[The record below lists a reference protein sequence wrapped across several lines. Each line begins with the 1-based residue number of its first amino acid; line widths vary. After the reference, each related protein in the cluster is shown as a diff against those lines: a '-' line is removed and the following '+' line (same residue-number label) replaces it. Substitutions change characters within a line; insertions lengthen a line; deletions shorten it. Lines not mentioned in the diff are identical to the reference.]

1 MCMIDDNAPTHFVLA
16 GLLHLFQFP
25 ILLLDGALL
34 EMADDFADVFAEAF
48 VVKAGAG
55 EGLTVATVMLY
66 FVRVLEI
73 DGRDIMIFE
82 LGDI

>member
-1 MCMIDDNAPTHFVLA
+1 
-16 GLLHLFQFP
+16 
-25 ILLLDGALL
+25 
-34 EMADDFADVFAEAF
+34 MADDFADVFAEAF

>member
-1 MCMIDDNAPTHFVLA
+1 M
-16 GLLHLFQFP
+16 
-25 ILLLDGALL
+25 LDGALL

-73 DGRDIMIFE
+73 DGRDIMVSRILTQLSDAE
-82 LGDI
+82 QK